1 MISQETKVSY
11 IGTATALLEI
21 GGLRLLTDP
30 AFDPANTTYTMP
42 AYSLH
47 KYHAPTITADELG
60 PIDYVLLSHD
70 HHLDNLD
77 HAGMQLL
84 TKVKGVITTPVGA
97 GRLHNRD
104 PRPGEGPAPA
114 GINAIALDTWKTLE
128 LPSEGGRTLTIT
140 STPCRHGPVGGDRG
154 PVTGFVLNFKGEEK
168 NGIYITGDTVWYEGV
183 EEVGKKFDIGL
194 ILLFIGAARLAAIG
208 PANITMTVGESIKA
222 ARLFD
227 HADIIPLHF
236 EGWEHFTEGR
246 EEIIRQYTA
255 AGLLDRIKWAPPYGP
270 Q

>member
-1 MISQETKVSY
+1 MNGIRFWPRTLVVQLIVVTAAAVIVSNLVVAYWFEHNNQMQNET
-11 IGTATALLEI
+11 T
-21 GGLRLLTDP
+21 LTDRVLDR
-30 AFDPANTTYTMP
+30 ATT
-42 AYSLH
+42 
-47 KYHAPTITADELG
+47 
-60 PIDYVLLSHD
+60 VLTTLRAIPPDSRPVVMKTLSS
-70 HHLDNLD
+70 HLW
-77 HAGMQLL
+77 QL
-84 TKVKGVITTPVGA
+84 TEI
-97 GRLHNRD
+97 
-104 PRPGEGPAPA
+104 PRPQRRLPMDEEETRLAQRLAAVLPLKAQKAP
-114 GINAIALDTWKTLE
+114 ITVHLHEK
-128 LPSEGGRTLTIT
+128 PSDIPDAQL
-140 STPCRHGPVGGDRG
+140 PVGGDRG